1 MLISE
6 LPLNKKFIDVFR
18 EEGITELYPPQK
30 DSIKSGILE
39 GKNLILSTTTA
50 SGKTLIAEL
59 AIIKALESGNK
70 AVYIVPLKA
79 LAYEKFSEFKKYE
92 KLGFKIKLEVG
103 DLDSSKYHRRI
114 DFDIL
119 VATAEKC
126 DSILRSRPEWFQNV
140 KVLVLDEVHLIAT
153 DRGPVYEILAAKF
166 KKLFPDIQ
174 ILGLSATI
182 GNPDELA
189 EWLNAN
195 LVKSEWRPVELKEY
209 AIVGKALKKI
219 GNLTNDSISAGGQV
233 LIFVN
238 SRRSSESLANELGS
252 KLKLNVDKKLEK
264 ISDEILDS
272 LSSATEQCKKLANCV
287 KSGIA
292 FHHAGLVNKQRTL
305 VEDSFR
311 NGLIKVI
318 VATPTLAAG
327 VNLPSRLVIVRD
339 LKRYTSDGHQYIPVI
354 EYKQMSGRAGR
365 PKYDSNGESIIIAK
379 TESEKEFIEEK
390 YINGEV
396 EPIYSLLGVEPVL
409 RFHIL
414 ASIASGF
421 TRTLDSLIEFFGS
434 TFFGYQ
440 YGVDEKFHDLI
451 QKIISELREWKFIVA
466 NDRFLLATP
475 VGNRVSEL
483 YIDPLTAYNYIT
495 LLTIAESKNKF
506 TSIGLLEILSE
517 ATEIRPLL
525 RVKSSDESN
534 VWEDAFSIEDQLL
547 RDLTGFE
554 LDWEFLNRFKTARM
568 FEDWTNE
575 KTEQHILDR
584 YGVAPGQLNHKLEI
598 MEWLSYSASELSNI
612 LKFKNS
618 YNELKKLEIRIKYG
632 IKNELI
638 PLVQIKG
645 IGRVRAR
652 KLYNSGIKTP
662 ADLKKASVERISKI
676 IGIKTAEKI
685 KLELS

>member
-1 MLISE
+1 MLINE
-6 LPLNKKFIDVFR
+6 LPIFNKFKELFYS
-18 EEGITELYPPQK
+18 EGINELYPPQK

-39 GKNLILSTTTA
+39 GKNLILSTPTA

-59 AIIKALESGNK
+59 AIIKALESGK
-70 AVYIVPLKA
+70 KSIYIVPLKA

-92 KLGFKIKLEVG
+92 KLGFNVRLEVG
-103 DLDSSKYHRRI
+103 DPDSSKYHKKI

-126 DSILRSRPEWFQNV
+126 DSILRSRPEWFQDV
-140 KVLVLDEVHLIAT
+140 KVLVLDEIHLISTA
-153 DRGPVYEILAAKF
+153 RGPVYEILAAKF
-166 KKLFPDIQ
+166 KKLFPNIQ

-189 EWLNAN
+189 GWLNAN
-195 LVKSEWRPVELKEY
+195 LVESEWRPVELKEY
-209 AIVGKALKKI
+209 CITGKTIGKI
-219 GNLTNDSISAGGQV
+219 SRLTSDSISAGGQV

-238 SRRSSESLANELGS
+238 SRKSAESLAKELS
-252 KLKLNVDKKLEK
+252 ENLKLKLDKKLEEL
-264 ISDEILDS
+264 SDEILDS
-272 LSSATEQCKKLANCV
+272 LSSPTEQCKKLASCFKN
-287 KSGIA
+287 GIA

-305 VEDSFR
+305 IEDSFR
-311 NGLIKVI
+311 NGMIKVI

-339 LKRYTSDGHQYIPVI
+339 LKRYTSNGYHYIPVL

-365 PKYDSNGESIIIAK
+365 PKYDSKGESIIIAK
-379 TESEKEFIEEK
+379 AESEKEFIEDK

-421 TRTLDSLIEFFGS
+421 TRTLNSLIEFFGS
-434 TFFGYQ
+434 TFFSHQ

-451 QKIISELREWKFIVA
+451 QKIISELREWKFIETH
-466 NDRFLLATP
+466 NNFLLATP
-475 VGNRVSEL
+475 IGNRISEL
-483 YIDPLTAYNYIT
+483 YIDPLTAHNYIK

-506 TSIGLLEILSE
+506 TSIGLFEILSE

-534 VWEDAFSIEDQLL
+534 VWEDAFSLEDQLL

-554 LDWEFLNRFKTARM
+554 LDWEFLSRFKTARM

-575 KTEQHILDR
+575 KTEQYILDM
-584 YGVAPGQLNHKLEI
+584 YGVAPGQLNQKLEI
-598 MEWLSYSASELSNI
+598 MKWLSYSASELTKL
-612 LKFKNS
+612 LKLKNS
-618 YNELKKLEIRIKYG
+618 FNSLKNLEIGIMYG
-632 IKNELI
+632 IKPELI

-652 KLYNSGIKTP
+652 KLYNAGIKTP
-662 ADLKKASVERISKI
+662 ADIKKASIERISKI
-676 IGIKTAEKI
+676 IGIKIAEKV
-685 KLELS
+685 KGELG